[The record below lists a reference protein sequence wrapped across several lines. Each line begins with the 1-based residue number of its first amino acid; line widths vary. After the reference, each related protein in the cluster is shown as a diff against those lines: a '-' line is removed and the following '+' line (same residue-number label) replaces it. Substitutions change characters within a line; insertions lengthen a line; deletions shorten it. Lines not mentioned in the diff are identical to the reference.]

1 MQTFTTIVAIVAVI
15 GVIWGL
21 IKRYETRLVL
31 ITGGL
36 VMAFLSFKP
45 MIAFHQFDKSM
56 TNPNLIIA
64 ICSAMGFAAVVKL
77 TGCDTH
83 LVSLLTKPLK
93 KLGLF
98 LLPACGLVTAVV
110 AVALPSTAGC
120 SAAVAPTLIPILV
133 RAGFKPAIAAAMIIG
148 GGIAT
153 SPFLNPGVSHNAF
166 IAKMAGM
173 DVMQLIA
180 FSAPRTVGLGIL
192 AIILMTVVCVVYKD
206 YNKNQTEEEMEAN
219 LALGGT
225 AGNASLPE
233 HPNVLKA
240 IAPLLPV
247 VILVVAS
254 IWFKDL
260 KVSVGTAM
268 LLGTI
273 YVFLVTRANPAEIS
287 KKFFDGMGEGYAKIM
302 GIIIAAG
309 VFASGLTAAG
319 VVGDLV
325 EFLKHA
331 QSVAKL
337 GGSVGPFLLG
347 LNYRFR

>member
-110 AVALPSTAGC
+110 AVAL
-120 SAAVAPTLIPILV
+120 
-133 RAGFKPAIAAAMIIG
+133 
-148 GGIAT
+148 
-153 SPFLNPGVSHNAF
+153 
-166 IAKMAGM
+166 
-173 DVMQLIA
+173 
-180 FSAPRTVGLGIL
+180 
-192 AIILMTVVCVVYKD
+192 
-206 YNKNQTEEEMEAN
+206 
-219 LALGGT
+219 
-225 AGNASLPE
+225 
-233 HPNVLKA
+233 
-240 IAPLLPV
+240 
-247 VILVVAS
+247 
-254 IWFKDL
+254 
-260 KVSVGTAM
+260 
-268 LLGTI
+268 
-273 YVFLVTRANPAEIS
+273 
-287 KKFFDGMGEGYAKIM
+287 
-302 GIIIAAG
+302 
-309 VFASGLTAAG
+309 
-319 VVGDLV
+319 
-325 EFLKHA
+325 
-331 QSVAKL
+331 
-337 GGSVGPFLLG
+337 
-347 LNYRFR
+347 

>member
-98 LLPACGLVTAVV
+98 LLPACGLVTAII

-153 SPFLNPGVSHNAF
+153 TPFLNPGISHNAF

-219 LALGGT
+219 LAMRHCL
-225 AGNASLPE
+225 SIQIFLR
-233 HPNVLKA
+233 
-240 IAPLLPV
+240 LL
-247 VILVVAS
+247 L
-254 IWFKDL
+254 
-260 KVSVGTAM
+260 
-268 LLGTI
+268 
-273 YVFLVTRANPAEIS
+273 
-287 KKFFDGMGEGYAKIM
+287 
-302 GIIIAAG
+302 
-309 VFASGLTAAG
+309 
-319 VVGDLV
+319 
-325 EFLKHA
+325 
-331 QSVAKL
+331 
-337 GGSVGPFLLG
+337 
-347 LNYRFR
+347 RFSRW